1 MIFRWTF
8 KIRGQSLGKDAHMS
22 TAAGTR
28 ELFKILGDLVGAFGS
43 EKVLSDPEDLYVYSF
58 HGEFAIRR
66 RETPLAVLRLC
77 TEDEIK
83 ELDRILEGSEI
94 RFARNDIYLEGG
106 PGGFDVPFL
115 LVDARE
121 PMTNSTLNERLSELE
136 EAQKGGKDKL
146 RGDPPFPK
154 WLVSSLTLRDGYR
167 IGERPGCDDGFCAVQ
182 PFFDGVETFSS
193 KGRLLLTRGLLK
205 GELEATE
212 RLADSIYT
220 CTACGQCY
228 DQMSLLGLEMNKA
241 IIRTRHEIVKA
252 GLGPKQCGELSGN
265 ILGEGNPMG
274 MPAEDRALW
283 YEELADGSP
292 YEGNDVLYWTGCSNS
307 YRLPGVVE
315 ATART
320 FEEAGLDFGLMGE
333 EEGCCGLILYLL
345 GLWDEARE
353 NAMKTLGAIA
363 ERGVER
369 LVTGCAGCYFAF
381 TRVYPFLNTR
391 PRFRVF
397 HTSQLLESMIL
408 DGRIRL
414 RGLNGSFVWHDPCDL
429 GRHSNVFEPPRNVL
443 RAIPSLELKELP
455 LNRQHAICCG
465 GGGGL
470 MIYDIGLSE
479 RIALSKVV
487 EEIAPLGL
495 DGVVTGCPAC
505 ILSLRYATK
514 EIGSKLPVY
523 DLAEL
528 VVKCL

>member
-1 MIFRWTF
+1 
-8 KIRGQSLGKDAHMS
+8 MS

-28 ELFKILGDLVGAFGS
+28 EPSKILEELVGAFGS

-66 RETPLAVLRLC
+66 REAPLAVLRLS
-77 TEDEIK
+77 TEGGMR
-83 ELDRILEGSEI
+83 ELDMIIEGSEI
-94 RFARNDIYLEGG
+94 RVARNDVDLKEEPRG
-106 PGGFDVPFL
+106 PDAPLL

-121 PMTNSTLNERLSELE
+121 PISPATLRERLSELE
-136 EAQKGGKDKL
+136 KAQRRGKGKL
-146 RGDPPFPK
+146 RGDLPFPE
-154 WLVSSLTLRDGYR
+154 WLVSSLKLRDGYR

-182 PFFDGVETFSS
+182 PFFDGIETFSS

-252 GLGPKQCGELSGN
+252 GLSPKQCGELSSN
-265 ILGEGNPMG
+265 ILCEGNPMG

-292 YEGNDVLYWTGCSNS
+292 YEGNDVLYWTGCSTS

-315 ATART
+315 ATAKT
-320 FEEAGLDFGLMGE
+320 FEEANLDFGLMGE

-353 NAMKTLGAIA
+353 NAMKTLGALA
-363 ERGVER
+363 DRGVKR
-369 LVTGCAGCYFAF
+369 LVTGCAGCYYAF
-381 TRVYPFLNTR
+381 TRVYPFLNMR
-391 PRFRVF
+391 PRFQVS
-397 HTSQLLESMIL
+397 HTSQVLESLIL
-408 DGRIRL
+408 DGRL
-414 RGLNGSFVWHDPCDL
+414 QPKGLSGSFMWHDPCDL

-443 RAIPSLELKELP
+443 RAIPGLELKELP

-470 MIYDIGLSE
+470 MMYDISLSE

-487 EEIAPLGL
+487 EEISPLGL

-505 ILSLRYATK
+505 ILSLRSAAK
-514 EIGSKLPVY
+514 EIGSELPVY

-528 VVKCL
+528 VGRCL